1 MASFRPHSLPV
12 LVLGSLA
19 LGSAGPPV
27 HGQQFVE
34 ETFRLPSQSFYSNQL
49 SVCDFD
55 LDGDLDFVV
64 ADGQG
69 YISQGSALQVRLY
82 VNDGTGS
89 FTDES
94 STRAPGVTGWFRGVE
109 FGDCD
114 GDGDPDMILAQDYS
128 ERPRLLI
135 NDGTGVFDDQTVERL
150 PNIRLSSARAQ
161 FADVDGDNDLDIAL
175 CDSGTTSRFGSNGR
189 TRIFINDG
197 TGHYVDQ
204 TGIRFSGGSSMSQQ
218 MDALFLD
225 ADGDLDLD
233 LYIGTRS
240 TGTSNCSRLWSNNG
254 GGFFSSSLTAGTD
267 YSTYSYDAGDIDGDA
282 DLDIIGANAASGN
295 REKLVRNDEGSA
307 WTDVTTSISPNPSA
321 DDNDSKF
328 LDVDDDGDLDLLIAV
343 LYGSRERIYINDG
356 SGQFTEDTSLI
367 TAVSDATLDIAIADF
382 TGDGRA
388 DIITVQGEGGSFQNR
403 FYRNTGPVDSRPP
416 VIEQVTIMDPA
427 EDPPGSI
434 RTRLS
439 DAYTSDRGFDPGYV
453 RIEISIGSGAIE
465 EHDMI
470 WVGNS
475 IWSHPVEIAECQG
488 IVTYRILASDRAG
501 NEVEGAWITA
511 DFSGSSLP
519 GDLNDDGT
527 VDGMD
532 VAVVLGFWGS
542 SYGCADV
549 NNDGTVSGPDLA
561 IVLAN
566 YGSSG

>member
-1 MASFRPHSLPV
+1 MPRLYMGSGPILSS
-12 LVLGSLA
+12 LVLA
-19 LGSAGPPV
+19 MAGSALY
-27 HGQQFVE
+27 GQQFVE
-34 ETFRLPSQSFYSNQL
+34 ETSRLPSQSFYSNQL
-49 SVCDFD
+49 SVCDVD

-69 YISQGSALQVRLY
+69 YISQGSALQVRIY
-82 VNDGTGS
+82 INDGTGN

-94 STRAPGVTGWFRGVE
+94 AARAAGITGWFRGVE

-114 GDGDPDMILAQDYS
+114 ADGDPDMILAQDYY

-135 NDGTGVFDDQTVERL
+135 NDGTGVFEDQTVDRL

-175 CDSGTTSRFGSNGR
+175 CDSGTSSRFGSNGR
-189 TRIFINDG
+189 TRLFINDG
-197 TGHYVDQ
+197 TGHYLDQ
-204 TGIRFSGGSSMSQQ
+204 SGVRFVGGSTMSEQ
-218 MDALFLD
+218 MDALFFD

-233 LYIGTRS
+233 LYVGTRS
-240 TGTSNCSRLWSNNG
+240 SSSSDCSRLWTNNG
-254 GGFFSSSLTAGTD
+254 AGVFSSSLTAGTD

-295 REKLVRNDEGSA
+295 REKLVRNDPNSI

-343 LYGSRERIYINDG
+343 LYGSRERIYLNDG
-356 SGQFTEDTSLI
+356 TGQFTQDSTLI
-367 TAVSDATLDIAIADF
+367 SAVSDATLDIAVADF

-403 FYRNTGPVDSRPP
+403 FYRNTGPVDTRAP
-416 VIEQVTIMDPA
+416 VVEQVTQLDPKA
-427 EDPPGSI
+427 DPPNGI
-434 RTRLS
+434 RVRLS

-453 RIEISIGSGAIE
+453 RIEISLGSGGLQT
-465 EHDMI
+465 HDMI

-475 IWSHPVEIAECQG
+475 IWSHPLQIAACQG
-488 IVTYRILASDRAG
+488 AVTYRILAADRAG
-501 NEVEGAWITA
+501 NAVESDWYSA
-511 DFSGSSLP
+511 DYSGSSLS
-519 GDLNDDGT
+519 GDLNGDNIVNGQDI
-527 VDGMD
+527 
-532 VAVVLGFWGS
+532 AVVLAYWGS
-542 SYGCADV
+542 SYGCADS

-566 YGSSG
+566 YGSTG